1 VVAYTVFKIVVT
13 DTGWEDLFLPT
24 NILEPTSIQLPHIEQ
39 LDDSYHK
46 PINHSPVRRR
56 HCCSKS
62 IHDILKWKGLKL
74 EVVGKY
80 LAKKLGAALVI
91 AENHTAFQLNP
102 PANQRALSCWRR

>member
-1 VVAYTVFKIVVT
+1 
-13 DTGWEDLFLPT
+13 
-24 NILEPTSIQLPHIEQ
+24 
-39 LDDSYHK
+39 
-46 PINHSPVRRR
+46 
-56 HCCSKS
+56 
-62 IHDILKWKGLKL
+62 LKWKGLKL